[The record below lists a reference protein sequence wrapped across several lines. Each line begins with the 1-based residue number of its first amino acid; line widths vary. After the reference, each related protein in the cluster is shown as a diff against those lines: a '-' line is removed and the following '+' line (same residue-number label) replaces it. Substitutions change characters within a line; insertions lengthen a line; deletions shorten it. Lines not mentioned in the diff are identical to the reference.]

1 MLKKTSSQ
9 LATQSESLHHDIS
22 PQPFPTKVHPPMQT
36 IFYKMDRPLT
46 ILTRL
51 LLDLKNYPQQILPE
65 NLVLPTCLSPDPRH
79 LIPITMGDMA
89 DAVCMADGFEKN
101 QKLPDPVPGCP
112 SFRKLGSDFDVMVKT
127 FVGTAID
134 TTVIVNDQVGLYRAT
149 AGCVVACLFK
159 EFQISA
165 AFESLIE
172 TVSGINASLQ
182 KTDKNVMDPEE
193 QVQDP
198 EEDTPFRGKFE
209 VVQKL
214 LTNLNNGVGS
224 KDNAEEIID
233 LNGTP
238 EAGDTGIKQLKKYT
252 AESKLSYG
260 IMDGAARAF
269 LETNIMD
276 NFQTSFYVIVFAGYI
291 SEHAACARKAI
302 ESQKYLHC
310 QRPKVS
316 NKKCL

>member
-1 MLKKTSSQ
+1 
-9 LATQSESLHHDIS
+9 
-22 PQPFPTKVHPPMQT
+22 
-36 IFYKMDRPLT
+36 MDRPLT

-89 DAVCMADGFEKN
+89 DAVCMADGFEKI

-112 SFRKLGSDFDVMVKT
+112 SFHKLGSDFDVMVKT

-193 QVQDP
+193 QEQDP

-214 LTNLNNGVGS
+214 LTNLKDGVGA
-224 KDNAEEIID
+224 KNNADEIID

-238 EAGDTGIKQLKKYT
+238 KTGDTGIKQLKKYT

-316 NKKCL
+316 SKKCL

>member
-1 MLKKTSSQ
+1 
-9 LATQSESLHHDIS
+9 
-22 PQPFPTKVHPPMQT
+22 
-36 IFYKMDRPLT
+36 MDRPLT

-89 DAVCMADGFEKN
+89 DAVCMADGFEKI

-193 QVQDP
+193 QEQDP

-214 LTNLNNGVGS
+214 LTNLKDGVGA
-224 KDNAEEIID
+224 KNNADEIID

-238 EAGDTGIKQLKKYT
+238 KTGDTGIKQLKKYT

-316 NKKCL
+316 SKKCL

>member
-1 MLKKTSSQ
+1 
-9 LATQSESLHHDIS
+9 
-22 PQPFPTKVHPPMQT
+22 
-36 IFYKMDRPLT
+36 MDRPLT

-89 DAVCMADGFEKN
+89 DAVCMADGFEKI

-112 SFRKLGSDFDVMVKT
+112 SFHKLGSDFDVMVKT

-165 AFESLIE
+165 SFESLIETVSGIKESLLKLDKNVMDPEEQEQDPEFQISAAFENLIE

-214 LTNLNNGVGS
+214 LTNLKDGVGA
-224 KDNAEEIID
+224 KNNADEIID

-238 EAGDTGIKQLKKYT
+238 KTGDTGIKQLKKYT

>member
-1 MLKKTSSQ
+1 
-9 LATQSESLHHDIS
+9 
-22 PQPFPTKVHPPMQT
+22 
-36 IFYKMDRPLT
+36 MDRPLT

-89 DAVCMADGFEKN
+89 DAVCMADGFEKI

-238 EAGDTGIKQLKKYT
+238 EAGDTGIKQLKKNT
-252 AESKLSYG
+252 AESNLSYG
-260 IMDGAARAF
+260 IMDGAAHTF
-269 LETNIMD
+269 LETKIMD
-276 NFQTSFYVIVFAGYI
+276 KIQTSLYAIIFAGYI
-291 SEHAACARKAI
+291 SDHAVCARKAT
-302 ESQKYLHC
+302 ESQQYLHC
-310 QRPKVS
+310 QRPKVT